1 MAFPCVRD
9 VKTLERGQPPE
20 VDRVCRGWCV
30 RSARHSQ
37 TAGTQ
42 PPSILES
49 FLRSKVFLR

>member
-49 FLRSKVFLR
+49 FLRSTVFLR